1 MGTGGTVMIATSYG
15 SSTIVSDGPTASP
28 PAGPVLPDFSEPIRN
43 VTVPLGRE
51 AVLSCVISNLAEY
64 KVCSIHC
71 FLDIFISLRLVITPI
86 ALSTIFYLRNCC
98 VSGVIGAP

>member
-1 MGTGGTVMIATSYG
+1 MATVMIASYG
-15 SSTIVSDGPTASP
+15 SSTIVSDGATASS

-64 KVCSIHC
+64 KVTWTFNRCHQ
-71 FLDIFISLRLVITPI
+71 T
-86 ALSTIFYLRNCC
+86 
-98 VSGVIGAP
+98 VSRILGS